1 MLLKWY
7 DTLDRGKKM
16 IPLNQEKVKFII
28 SMAREYREGSL
39 AMVSEELS
47 EAHSSDNYTEHS
59 LATMM
64 EESATSEEHASDS
77 VYNDLKAAI
86 ENLNEEQRYALIAT
100 MWIGRG
106 TYNSD
111 EFEKAVLNARTFDNK
126 HSAEYLIDTP
136 LLPDY
141 LEEGLIQLNDD

>member
-1 MLLKWY
+1 
-7 DTLDRGKKM
+7 M
-16 IPLNQEKVKFII
+16 IPLNQEKIKFII

-47 EAHSSDNYTEHS
+47 ESHSSDNYTEHN

-64 EESATSEEHASDS
+64 ECMSSEEHASDS

-86 ENLNEEQRYALIAT
+86 ENLNEEQRYALVAT

-106 TYNSD
+106 TYNSN
-111 EFEKAVLNARTFDNK
+111 EFEKAILNAQTSDNK

-141 LEEGLIQLNDD
+141 LEEGLIQLSDD